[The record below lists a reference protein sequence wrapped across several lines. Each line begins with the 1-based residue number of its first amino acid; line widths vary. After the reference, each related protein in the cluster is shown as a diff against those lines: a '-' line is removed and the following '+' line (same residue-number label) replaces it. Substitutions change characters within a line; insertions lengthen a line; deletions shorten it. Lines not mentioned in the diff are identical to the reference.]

1 MQRDGFDPSRPP
13 SPYPGG
19 RHSRGKPVAPV
30 QVWRHP
36 LGTATRWICALI
48 SLALLLAF
56 GYGWWSYR
64 DLNGHITR
72 IDVIGAEPSGQH
84 DVDGTDQ
91 NILIV
96 GNDDRTDMS
105 DQEVKQLKVGRDGG
119 SMNTDTM
126 MIVHVP
132 ADGTKAT
139 LISLPR
145 DAYVQIPGYGMNKL
159 NSAYPDGY
167 NNSSGGVDER
177 RAAGAMLLI
186 QTVQDLTGLHI
197 DHYVQVSLIGF
208 VRISDAVGGVPVN
221 LCENV
226 DDTVAHNRSIGQD
239 GGSGLVL
246 SAGHHTIS
254 GVTALEFVR
263 QRHGLNLGDI
273 DREARQRYFLT
284 AAFRKI
290 TSAGTLLNPGKLHR
304 LISAI
309 DKSIDVDKGFDVLK
323 LAQQVSG
330 LNAVN
335 IQGKNIPYVRF
346 DTVDP
351 VGSVE
356 IIDPAQVQ
364 QWVKNM
370 LGEGQAVLGSVAAA
384 DPSTV
389 TVRVL
394 NGGSMNGA
402 AGTNAARLTGYG
414 FTATTG
420 NHAAQAATTVEY
432 ADGMQA
438 QVKALLKYLPANVVL
453 QQSDVP
459 VPTLVLG
466 ADGLGVTKPGTS
478 SAHAA
483 AKPKPID
490 AHCIH

>member
-1 MQRDGFDPSRPP
+1 
-13 SPYPGG
+13 
-19 RHSRGKPVAPV
+19 
-30 QVWRHP
+30 
-36 LGTATRWICALI
+36 
-48 SLALLLAF
+48 
-56 GYGWWSYR
+56 
-64 DLNGHITR
+64 
-72 IDVIGAEPSGQH
+72 
-84 DVDGTDQ
+84 
-91 NILIV
+91 
-96 GNDDRTDMS
+96 MS

-132 ADGTKAT
+132 ADGSKAA

-145 DAYVQIPGYGMNKL
+145 DAYVEIPGYGMNKL
-159 NSAYPDGY
+159 NSAYPDWY
-167 NNSSGGVDER
+167 NDSSGSPDQR
-177 RAAGAMLLI
+177 RAAGAKLLI
-186 QTVQDLTGLHI
+186 KTVQNLTGLHI

-208 VRISDAVGGVPVN
+208 VRISDAIGGVPVN
-221 LCENV
+221 LCNDV
-226 DDTVAHNRSIGQD
+226 DDTVAHNRAIGQD

-290 TSAGTLLNPGKLHR
+290 TSAGTLLNPGKLHG

-309 DKSIDVDKGFDVLK
+309 DKSIEVDKGFDILK

-330 LNAVN
+330 LNADN

-356 IIDPAQVQ
+356 LIDPAQVQ

-394 NGGSMNGA
+394 NGGTVNGA
-402 AGTNAARLTGYG
+402 AGTNATRLAGYG
-414 FTATTG
+414 FTTTTG
-420 NHAAQAATTVEY
+420 NHAPQSATTVEY

-459 VPTLVLG
+459 EPTLVLG
-466 ADGLGVTKPGTS
+466 ADGLGVTKPGAAST
-478 SAHAA
+478 HASP
-483 AKPKPID
+483 KPKPID
-490 AHCIH
+490 AHCIQ